1 MKLKEALEAAKRRQE
16 EFQQQSEALQRK
28 QLNSMREDLR
38 VVQASQEAS
47 AKRSA
52 ELKQMT
58 TSLEKEQLQLASRLR
73 QEGGRLKQLQQDMQ
87 VVKEAIL
94 HIQQELKKEADVLIA
109 LLLNLYHGCFVY
121 ILFSK
126 I

>member
-1 MKLKEALEAAKRRQE
+1 MKEALEAAKRRQE

-28 QLNSMREDLR
+28 QLNSMRVDLR

-94 HIQQELKKEADVLIA
+94 HIQQELKKEA
-109 LLLNLYHGCFVY
+109 
-121 ILFSK
+121 
-126 I
+126 